1 MSDARV
7 LEVARACAERDHGG
21 RGAGGCALLLDEA
34 TIDDATTPDGSH
46 VFRVEFTEERCGKPR
61 YKAGL
66 VLAIDDGGRCTRVGP

>member
-1 MSDARV
+1 
-7 LEVARACAERDHGG
+7 
-21 RGAGGCALLLDEA
+21 LLDEA